1 MEINWRQ
8 RETSYKKT
16 QQIEDFKIKQAETKN
31 TIAEI
36 KKIHIKGNSNRMQKA
51 EKWISEMED
60 SLVEITDE
68 EQKRKKDWKEMEA
81 VYENSGTTWHAP
93 TSAL

>member
-1 MEINWRQ
+1 
-8 RETSYKKT
+8 
-16 QQIEDFKIKQAETKN
+16 
-31 TIAEI
+31 
-36 KKIHIKGNSNRMQKA
+36 MQKA

-60 SLVEITDE
+60 RLVEITDE

>member
-1 MEINWRQ
+1 
-8 RETSYKKT
+8 
-16 QQIEDFKIKQAETKN
+16 
-31 TIAEI
+31 
-36 KKIHIKGNSNRMQKA
+36 MQKA

-60 SLVEITDE
+60 RLVEITDE

-81 VYENSGTTWHAP
+81 VHENSGTTWHAP